1 MQHDETSGDGN
12 MKPYEQAT
20 NSASACY
27 QLDRVRMSPA
37 ERRMARA
44 YLRQAELL
52 ADMLLRVDAV
62 FRRVLGF
69 AERGISALAHRS
81 KVPPVTPAP
90 N

>member
-1 MQHDETSGDGN
+1 

-20 NSASACY
+20 NSVSACH
-27 QLDRVRMSPA
+27 QLDQVRMSPA

-52 ADMLLRVDAV
+52 ADLLLCADADL
-62 FRRVLGF
+62 RRVFGF
-69 AERGISALAHRS
+69 VGRGISALAHRS
-81 KVPPVTPAP
+81 KLPPVRPAP